1 MVHGMRVGEWRGQG
15 GGGRA
20 EIRRDSP
27 VSNIFVNV
35 MQILQEVREEQKG
48 LYEQSL
54 SGGLWMKLMIL
65 SELLSTKTGS
75 AA

>member
-1 MVHGMRVGEWRGQG
+1 MWVNGGARGG
-15 GGGRA
+15 A
-20 EIRRDSP
+20 EIQRDSP
-27 VSNIFVNV
+27 VSNIFVTV

-48 LYEQSL
+48 LCEQSL

-65 SELLSTKTGS
+65 SEHLSTETGS

>member
-1 MVHGMRVGEWRGQG
+1 VNGGARGE
-15 GGGRA
+15 A
-20 EIRRDSP
+20 EIQRDSP

-54 SGGLWMKLMIL
+54 SGGLLMKLMIL

>member
-1 MVHGMRVGEWRGQG
+1 MWVNGGARGA
-15 GGGRA
+15 A
-20 EIRRDSP
+20 EIQRDSP

>member
-1 MVHGMRVGEWRGQG
+1 VWVNGGARGE
-15 GGGRA
+15 A
-20 EIRRDSP
+20 EIQRDSP

-54 SGGLWMKLMIL
+54 SGGLLMKLMIL

>member
-15 GGGRA
+15 GGGA
-20 EIRRDSP
+20 ELRRDSP

>member
-1 MVHGMRVGEWRGQG
+1 MVHGMRVGEWRGQ